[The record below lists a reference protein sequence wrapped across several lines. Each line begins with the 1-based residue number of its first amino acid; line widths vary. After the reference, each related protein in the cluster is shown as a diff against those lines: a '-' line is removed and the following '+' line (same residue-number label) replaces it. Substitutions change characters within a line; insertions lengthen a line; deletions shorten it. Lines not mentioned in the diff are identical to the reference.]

1 MASDDDP
8 ILERYESSKGGD
20 SSEGGGRDISFI
32 LRQAVAVVRTTI
44 LKLWFTLRNF
54 SSSVLKGLLGGSSEE
69 NSDGSDH
76 EDDYTPTSM
85 ADRNVSN
92 PNVEVDEESKP
103 PSNSWHKAVAL
114 STFGWVFL
122 LIFINSIS
130 DAVFGLAFLTVWF
143 LLPLG
148 IYYDAKRLRSQGYAP
163 PSYWWLY
170 VTFSFIWFICIPVGF
185 AYLILR
191 RRH

>member
-8 ILERYESSKGGD
+8 ILERYESSKDGD
-20 SSEGGGRDISFI
+20 SSEGGERDISSI

-69 NSDGSDH
+69 NSDSSDRTIRRK
-76 EDDYTPTSM
+76 YTWSDPT
-85 ADRNVSN
+85 
-92 PNVEVDEESKP
+92 VEVDEESKP